1 MYGGATGSLAT
12 EPRTPGRRG
21 VGVFTRPSLT
31 SARSPPVAP
40 STRHA
45 LRDRADRSWS
55 SAGSGVPVVGEP
67 GLGEESSGDD
77 DGVGQ
82 RDECLDHASAAL
94 GAEGEFAKAAVVPGV
109 GPLDHPAAARLE
121 GEALVADHAVAAE
134 LIEQVAGL
142 ARVVAGVEMD
152 GDVVGQADA
161 HALIEAGELVQRGSQ
176 QRGVV
181 AVRAGH
187 DAANWDPGRLSSD
200 TLSRNSCRHVADLR

>member
-82 RDECLDHASAAL
+82 RDEGLDHASAAL

-121 GEALVADHAVAAE
+121 WKALGADHTVAAE

-142 ARVVAGVEMD
+142 ARVVTSVAMD
-152 GDVVGQADA
+152 GDVVGQGRCPCPDRSVPACPA
-161 HALIEAGELVQRGSQ
+161 WVATAGSRCGARPPRRSRSGS
-176 QRGVV
+176 RPP
-181 AVRAGH
+181 RPAGSV
-187 DAANWDPGRLSSD
+187 WCP
-200 TLSRNSCRHVADLR
+200 